1 MTYIYRPG
9 AYNVTDSGR
18 ARIAQPGFSAATP
31 WWLSGGIAAANCVA
45 AYTPKGAVSLAAS
58 YDNNAAPGNGLPD
71 GTYDAALGVAP
82 TWAAGTGWAFDGVSM
97 YLTTGITSVAGGW
110 SMILRF
116 SEIGVVNRYLA
127 ATFATEHFGIGPLFN
142 NGTAVYFR
150 NKTSAPVAPGLTA
163 GTLCIAGA
171 SVYRNGTQEAGVS
184 LFPSLSVAVPALYIG
199 CRNNNGTPDMY
210 SDGKVQAFAIY
221 NATLTA
227 PQVAAVST
235 AMMAL

>member
-9 AYNVTDSGR
+9 TYNVTDAGR

-82 TWAAGTGWAFDGVSM
+82 TWASGTGWTFNGIDQ
-97 YLTTGITSVAGGW
+97 YLTTGVSVSSTAWSAIMRFSGVANAQGGGVGEDATRFYLQPRLVNKRYYANGGFTSVAIDTTSGVMAVAGQQGYYNGIVDG
-110 SMILRF
+110 SAISAAPPSGALIR
-116 SEIGVVNRYLA
+116 IGLVAGAAKRYLY
-127 ATFATEHFGIGPLFN
+127 GNIQ
-142 NGTAVYFR
+142 AV
-150 NKTSAPVAPGLTA
+150 
-163 GTLCIAGA
+163 
-171 SVYRNGTQEAGVS
+171 
-184 LFPSLSVAVPALYIG
+184 
-199 CRNNNGTPDMY
+199 
-210 SDGKVQAFAIY
+210 AIY